1 MYYSDFVA
9 DEYTT
14 LTVKCKLNPSA
25 EDIEALQRTVNVF
38 TDACNDILKT
48 ARETDTWRR
57 FDLHHL
63 TYHGVRERYGLSAN
77 LVVQAIRRVAKR
89 KGKKTG
95 GFKRGSVSYDQR
107 TLSLRG
113 EVVSLTTM
121 GGRVKAPLSI
131 GNYQRHLL
139 SNAVSVQGGQLVKS
153 RRGGWY
159 IHLSIRTDVP
169 IPPGSGRVIGV
180 DLGQKTLAVT
190 SHGQRYGGG
199 QLKQTR
205 RNQLKKRAEIQSKR
219 ATKRSPG
226 LNRLWARLSGREQRN
241 VRHAIHVVSRR
252 IVDSVLPGDTLAFED
267 LTGIRANTTRR
278 GKEARHLHNLWPYYM
293 LRDFVS
299 YKAALKGVSVV
310 FVDPKN
316 TSKTCSRCGHCD
328 KKNRKTQ
335 ALFKCVACGYTTN
348 ADANAAVNIAQRA
361 GPMSTGGCNPSLNL
375 DVSRISHDAPSK
387 SLAL

>member
-1 MYYSDFVA
+1 MS
-9 DEYTT
+9 EYAT
-14 LTVKCKLNPSA
+14 LTVKCKLNPSSEA
-25 EDIEALQRTVNVF
+25 VAALQETVNVF

-89 KGKKTG
+89 KGKRTG

-107 TLSLRG
+107 TLSLKG

-169 IPPGSGRVIGV
+169 TPPGGGRVVGV
-180 DLGQKTLAVT
+180 DLGQKVLATT
-190 SHGQRYGGG
+190 SDGRTYGGG

-205 RNQLKKRAEIQSKR
+205 RHYLKKRAEVRSKLD
-219 ATKRSPG
+219 TKRSRG
-226 LNRLWARLSGREQRN
+226 LKRLWARLSGREQRN
-241 VRHAIHVVSRR
+241 VRHAMHEVSRR
-252 IVDSVLPGDTLAFED
+252 LVDSVLPGDTLAFED
-267 LTGIRANTTRR
+267 LTGLRANTTRR
-278 GKEARHLHNLWPYYM
+278 GKEARHLHNLWPYWM
-293 LRDFVS
+293 LRSFVS
-299 YKAALKGVSVV
+299 YKAAMKGVRVV

-328 KKNRKTQ
+328 RANRKTQ
-335 ALFKCVACGYTTN
+335 TLFRCVGCGYTTN
-348 ADANAAVNIAQRA
+348 ADTNAAVNIAQRA

-375 DVSRISHDAPSK
+375 DVSRISHDAHSK
-387 SLAL
+387 SPVL